1 MPTIRAPRGTQD
13 RLPDDAA
20 AWARAEA
27 VAADLATRYAFD
39 RVETP
44 LFERAELFVRGLGEA
59 SDPVA
64 KEMFRVP
71 GAAGSEEE
79 AAPWALRP
87 EPTAGIV
94 RAYLEHGMHVRPGP
108 LRLWLIG
115 PMFRYDRPQAGR
127 FRQFSQWDVEVIGDP
142 GPAVDAELIELAT
155 RYCAEVGLANVRV
168 HLNTI
173 GDATCRPAYR
183 QALVDYF
190 AAHADGLTED
200 GRRRLATNPL
210 RVLDDKTLDPALA
223 ADAPRSVDHLCD
235 ACRDHFAA
243 VRRFLDRLGVAY
255 EVDHRLVRGL
265 DYYTRTTFELFPAGR
280 EGSQDALA
288 GGGGND
294 LLTVNGF
301 VYDDALEIAGIG
313 GGAVGVGWTT
323 PTPGQFAFTEVEQLT
338 VGLREG
344 NDTLTLGDV
353 SGTWLASVKVDAGTG
368 NDTVNASAT
377 AIPVT
382 LLGGDGNDTLTGGSG
397 NDRLEGGAGNDQLY
411 GGDGDDTLLGGD
423 GDDLLDG
430 GAGTDVLDGGTG
442 TNVLLDSLT
451 VTPTSTTSPSTLKG
465 LVDWEGRW
473 RLGLAVTAGTQ
484 GLGRGGRLW
493 ARDWVEIAEEE
504 LAQDPNAELS
514 ITI

>member
-64 KEMFRVP
+64 KEMFRVS

-288 GGGGND
+288 GGGR
-294 LLTVNGF
+294 
-301 VYDDALEIAGIG
+301 YDGLVEVLG
-313 GGAVGVGWTT
+313 GR
-323 PTPGQFAFTEVEQLT
+323 PTPGIGFGLGLDRVVLAMTAQGAPGEPAPALLLVVGTEPGDVAERL
-338 VGLREG
+338 VVANALRESGLRVRADG
-344 NDTLTLGDV
+344 SARTLGRQLESAAKLGARWAVIVGEELTRGRVIVRD
-353 SGTWLASVKVDAGTG
+353 LA
-368 NDTVNASAT
+368 N
-377 AIPVT
+377 
-382 LLGGDGNDTLTGGSG
+382 
-397 NDRLEGGAGNDQLY
+397 
-411 GGDGDDTLLGGD
+411 
-423 GDDLLDG
+423 
-430 GAGTDVLDGGTG
+430 
-442 TNVLLDSLT
+442 
-451 VTPTSTTSPSTLKG
+451 
-465 LVDWEGRW
+465 
-473 RLGLAVTAGTQ
+473 GTQ
-484 GLGRGGRLW
+484 R
-493 ARDWVEIAEEE
+493 E
-504 LAQDPNAELS
+504 LPLDEVAAAVR
-514 ITI
+514 